1 MRPLSF
7 LAVLSAVLA
16 AGGAYACCF
25 FKSAGPGPP
34 APTTA
39 TAAAAAP
46 AALMRPTAGY
56 IPYLEIAFVDGYA
69 PDASWNVVQDLPAG
83 TVEIDVDADANVY
96 WTTEIDL
103 YVTDLGPIGSI
114 TPAAKKEPKRY
125 KVSKPP
131 RLKQK
136 KVNPKPAAVRSD
148 ALPTDPVPPPPPP
161 PPVVWVWELGYDVDV
176 EAGHRY
182 SAYAQGQYWDGSQY
196 GTATSHT
203 VTFHTLAVLE
213 PPSKGKGKGPPDKK

>member
-16 AGGAYACCF
+16 AGGAYACCI

-34 APTTA
+34 AVTAATGTA
-39 TAAAAAP
+39 TAP
-46 AALMRPTAGY
+46 AALMQPTAGY
-56 IPYLEIAFVDGYA
+56 VPYLEIYSVGGYA

-96 WTTEIDL
+96 WTTSIDL

-114 TPAAKKEPKRY
+114 TPTAKKEPKRY
-125 KVSKPP
+125 KISKPP

-136 KVNPKPAAVRSD
+136 AVHPKPPAVRAD
-148 ALPTDPVPPPPPP
+148 ALPTAPAPPPPQ
-161 PPVVWVWELGYDVDV
+161 VIWVWELIYDVDV
-176 EAGHRY
+176 EAGHKY
-182 SAYAQGQYWDGSQY
+182 SAYAQADYWNGWNS

-213 PPSKGKGKGPPDKK
+213 PPFKGKGPPDKK